1 VDAYF
6 SNKKL
11 EGGADYRGDDK
22 KALGFWMLFMIL
34 LLLFSREET
43 TSFFN

>member
-1 VDAYF
+1 MKKNTPVIGKVDAYF

-22 KALGFWMLFMIL
+22 KALGF
-34 LLLFSREET
+34 
-43 TSFFN
+43 